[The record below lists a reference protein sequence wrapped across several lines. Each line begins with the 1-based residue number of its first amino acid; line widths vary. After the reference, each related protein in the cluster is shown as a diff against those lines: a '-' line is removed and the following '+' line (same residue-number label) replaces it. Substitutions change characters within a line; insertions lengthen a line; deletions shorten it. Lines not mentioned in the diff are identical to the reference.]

1 MSFLLSGTVHFNMCA
16 APYQKAKEELKSEQ
30 YTSEVGDIN

>member
-1 MSFLLSGTVHFNMCA
+1 MSFLLSGTVHFNLCA
-16 APYQKAKEELKSEQ
+16 APYQKAKRELKSEQ